1 MLKIFLNSYKKIAVK
16 IFKTLLE
23 KHSKNWKIFIG
34 NHIKKLKNFHRKI
47 IVKKLS
53 PKAHVPRIGAKRR
66 TRCMNVVWIYKL
78 RHRYRPLRLKWPGR
92 FGSTTPFYG
101 PRGRKWIFWDFGW
114 CQVWPLNDLFKSF
127 WPPSVSS
134 KHPPYSG

>member
-1 MLKIFLNSYKKIAVK
+1 MDISPLYLAKNKSKLNIKLFMSLELKILYA
-16 IFKTLLE
+16 
-23 KHSKNWKIFIG
+23 
-34 NHIKKLKNFHRKI
+34 LKNDIFELIFHF
-47 IVKKLS
+47 S

-78 RHRYRPLRLKWPGR
+78 THRYRPLGLKWPGR
-92 FGSTTPFYG
+92 IGSTTPFYG
-101 PRGRKWIFWDFGW
+101 PTGRKWIFRDFGW

-134 KHPPYSG
+134 KHPPLSG